1 MTRQIIAIGG
11 GGFGRNP
18 GRGVIE
24 TYILKQAKNKCPR
37 ICFIPT
43 ATGDNE
49 AYKVNFYATF
59 SKLSCIL
66 PI

>member
-24 TYILKQAKNKCPR
+24 TYILKQAKNR
-37 ICFIPT
+37 IQT
-43 ATGDNE
+43 
-49 AYKVNFYATF
+49 YALFQLQLVITMLI
-59 SKLSCIL
+59 K
-66 PI
+66 